1 MKRTVAVLLIS
12 SIACLMA
19 TPNAQAA
26 TEKPKLVLQPLTV
39 TVTPPAWPKETSRP
53 YPDINMPGAI
63 CLDKDLADVIHTQLV
78 WVTHFQ
84 SIATEVVASQAER
97 DTSVANAAL
106 DAQAQ
111 ESAREIAE
119 VKASRPT
126 WLKVIVLMGGAALVG
141 WAVAK
146 VENKVI
152 K

>member
-1 MKRTVAVLLIS
+1 
-12 SIACLMA
+12 
-19 TPNAQAA
+19 
-26 TEKPKLVLQPLTV
+26 
-39 TVTPPAWPKETSRP
+39 
-53 YPDINMPGAI
+53 MPGAI